1 MSEFNKS
8 YRIKANVGD
17 GNDILIDTNI
27 VQDYDTLDI
36 LSLNIKSVDTYRIH
50 NSNYG
55 VVVGRVLANN
65 GFGVPNA
72 KLSIFIEV
80 DSNEGE
86 LVREL
91 YPFSNPYSTDIND
104 VRYNLLPDE
113 AVDVCHQVVGTFPNK
128 SYMLDNDVVLEVF
141 DKYYKYTTR
150 TNHAGDYLIMGVPV
164 GMHTLHMDLDL
175 SDCGALSQRPRDFI
189 YKGYSIEQFETPTKF
204 KSGTNYQELSQV
216 FSQDKVITVIPFW
229 GDGATGESIGLT
241 RADVNVAFK
250 FEPTCVFIGSVV
262 SDNSSN
268 GITKKCR
275 ATENMGNM
283 EEMVTGEGTIE
294 MIRKTPSGDI
304 ESFAIKGNQLINGDG
319 VWCYQI
325 PMNLDYVMT
334 DEFGNTVPTDDPQK
348 GIPTRTSVRFRISMQ
363 DNEENLD
370 NFFRCKVLVPHNP
383 QFKEDG
389 FVGEY
394 DYEFGTYTNE
404 ESFRDLFWDNVYTV
418 KSYIPRFQKRKVM
431 GWKDKY
437 FTGIKNCNF
446 YGNNNP
452 IPYNNIRIK
461 LPLMFTIV
469 CGLIKALIFITKI
482 SNLVMAFV
490 GYSVGEFARKLSLKK
505 LFNRLKNLKLNVIT
519 EGLCPDLENWYFAPI
534 TSVDLSDTVIK
545 PDRDSWG
552 EYNILKQTLNYVG
565 SDEGKLGPNDEQ
577 SNDYQ
582 NKDENENAV
591 CLTTK
596 QDYLIACIEM
606 NLAMEYRVIN
616 FDFYNDWIN
625 GMIYVPRFMRY
636 VKAKKT
642 VGKKT
647 IKKAKIKGCMDNTSI
662 YSTTRRYVQQCALG
676 FKPIIE
682 GGYTL
687 YSEADN
693 PLSTKQDDSTIRKSN
708 KFHKKSGFNEFTI
721 FGDNGGICH
730 EHQTSR
736 KQHVYY
742 MKPCEWNGGVK
753 VNLYA
758 TDIVLLGSLK
768 PCNEN
773 GLPQAYKYL
782 SSTSYIMPPNL
793 ALTNMEN
800 NGPIY
805 VNDKNTICTGSNN
818 QVTLDINKDKGV
830 QMAPMG
836 DLSTDEL
843 ELYKNTGN
851 PDIDTQF
858 GGNELSDII
867 PVTEMAGI
875 SWNYTGPA
883 QGEINEK
890 QMYYPG
896 GHFLGIS
903 CVNSQTNI
911 KSCINLSRICEVGT
925 TMSQRKEDIVNVDGD
940 DVKYIYTSPT
950 GFISGNDI
958 NGEDF
963 RTMFATMNHKCLKAT
978 KLNLETGYKYYD
990 LEFVKPISF
999 NGAFGNVA
1007 KMSKASYNNTIK
1019 LSAPDEEKLKEYG
1032 IGLGN
1037 NYDPNEV
1044 FNTQTRTIE
1053 DASVDYYR
1061 FRLGLDYEDLNK
1073 RSFIHNSKF
1082 LLNEAGKKY
1091 LPQYENSYYFYFGLK
1106 AGATAIDEFNKLFY
1120 STCENN
1126 VSTYHVPEINIII
1139 NDINLSEQTGDVT
1152 IVVDNVDLPLQ
1163 QIILTIND
1171 EKRNITEDF
1180 KNNYVIKDGIFENLA
1195 FGNYYIEIVDFNG
1208 IQLGK
1213 SFKIGTD
1220 LFSLQK
1226 IVHDFNV
1233 NDALDHIS
1241 TKNIFRGG
1249 FVEIT
1254 DVNVNE
1260 YYKDSIED
1268 DVKVIL
1274 KPVGRTDIFSGT
1286 TTLNTNE
1293 SLNIYVNEANID
1305 YEIYLQYKIKESN
1318 NYSAEVYIDKFSIKD
1333 GSSVYLA
1340 MGWPTLPFYE
1350 KITTSSANT
1359 STILTPFGDELE
1371 RTKVPLILGGEKWWE
1386 NEDLDDDNGIIGNW
1400 LKRVSIYK
1408 TTDEE
1413 TLFSNN
1419 VFAVNGRKVI
1429 WGVPQNYKGIY
1440 NKNGIFCS
1448 EVLTTEYAGYSL
1460 DDEASYYGTQDGK
1473 HYSAIAIKDNLV
1485 SGDYFAIL
1493 NNGRLIINNTCKGYF
1508 PNNNTGYVF
1517 KSLPDEELYFY
1528 VYNTGEGLVKPEKN
1542 GVYYASFEYPVIEKP
1557 FNAEVDFYIWGKPS
1571 IKFDASSTV
1580 YEYKELGG
1588 RTEGEIRGGIRYN
1601 GKLGLMDDKG
1611 DVVSGFSVTNI
1622 PTNVLEK
1629 KNDGNDTIVFSG
1641 MSVTTY
1647 EGDTPITT
1655 IRYRNGS
1662 TNKGVITYTLDN
1674 TTPEA
1679 SVSYDIS
1686 EGYPS
1691 GHSAFSTLI
1700 QSFQKTQSFEN
1711 YFSDNIK
1718 YRFFPGRGFDMI
1730 GYKGEDINRIE
1741 NGEICIFN
1749 SATTSSGNTLIVL
1762 PSSNDKYIYYSED
1775 YGEKQPKYWILC
1787 KTKNSPDRLG
1797 HIYIYFTNKKN
1808 QFRVQVS
1815 YYSEDYGAY
1824 VTAQINDDI
1833 GVGDSYVRKNCK
1845 HNIENLL
1852 NYAKNNNKRKFEWN
1866 KYVTPIYNY
1875 GINCDV
1881 AKWKDQIYEDSKNY
1895 KKLLTSLIGTSG
1907 LTESKISGQTF
1918 YYVEKYEDNIYKIF
1932 PIITNEA
1939 PLEDD
1944 ISLNLYYI
1952 KKTHNGGE
1960 QVLELTYKIDKV
1972 EYEGDDSNDYSN
1984 VTFASTSGEAL
1995 SRLSYSIG
2003 GFTGNLNEEG
2013 QELVISGNSLWYGIT
2028 IGSGSVSASTE
2039 NIGGESGE
2047 TFIVKYN
2054 IKVNVKGNKND
2065 EMGQKASIYF
2075 FITSINNGIRLD
2087 IERRPFR
2094 HIAPFISYRQED
2106 TFGESSLTTFDKY
2119 YEANKSNELV
2129 QDLKNKLGLNQDDV
2143 YVYDVDSNGKT
2154 SDTLYALYR
2163 GGSKEYL
2170 IGSGSTLPGWLKRC
2184 ELINVPQ
2191 RTYEVVDGSYV
2202 ENYIENAVKI
2212 GINKETSNG
2221 GYYIYEISNSLN
2233 QYKPTE
2239 ENIGFIR
2246 HSSRLV
2252 VIKKPTKNTF
2262 IVNGS
2267 DSESVIILPWVYNEN
2282 NIMLSIEHTFEGID
2296 NGEFFS
2302 GATFDWEVKGAKWN
2316 YELDVNSIKKDG
2328 KIYIPIKVVNSESDY
2343 YYYVNNGNWVACDCV
2358 SSNTLTITYSG
2369 ISKTVRFETRPE
2381 LMFNLYNNTDKAI
2394 SINSTME
2401 YSEDAG
2407 ADLTYSIEIG
2417 SGKTEAVIPLLS
2429 SLYASN
2435 NEALEVDL
2443 KLLDNDWNPI
2453 EKIYNEDAGYYYITG
2468 EDDRKITVIDGRQ
2481 YNKLFIAPNINTP
2494 DKIDLYKGTEKGSAP
2509 LDSLILNE
2517 NKAIVLEK
2525 HCFDPIKFDRLPIN
2539 YKIEVFLTTHSGEEI
2554 QDDNLEDTVTFSQ
2567 GGVKRSLLTYY
2578 LNRGNMNS
2586 FQSLGYSYQ
2595 ITSKNDLTIS
2605 INQSNTVGHAI
2616 YTYDVLI
2623 VKGEA
2628 VPTDGKFSYN
2638 DNDII
2643 YEGNDNYNE
2652 FELKIDNLY
2661 RANPFLG
2668 VKIIF
2673 IGKYDGIIE

>member
-113 AVDVCHQVVGTFPNK
+113 AVDACHQVVGTFPNK

-534 TSVDLSDTVIK
+534 TSIDLSDTVIK

-552 EYNILKQTLNYVG
+552 EYNILKQTLAYVG

-642 VGKKT
+642 AGKKT
-647 IKKAKIKGCMDNTSI
+647 IKKAKIKGCMDDTSI
-662 YSTTRRYVQQCALG
+662 YSTTRRYVQQCAIG
-676 FKPIIE
+676 FNPIIE

-693 PLSTKQDDSTIRKSN
+693 PLSTSQRNSTIRKSN
-708 KFHKKSGFNEFTI
+708 NFHKKSGFNEFTI

-963 RTMFATMNHKCLKAT
+963 RTMFATMNHRCLKAT

-999 NGAFGNVA
+999 NGAFGDVA

-1152 IVVDNVDLPLQ
+1152 IVVDNIDLPLQ

-1226 IVHDFNV
+1226 TVHDFNV

-1241 TKNIFRGG
+1241 TKDIFRGG

-1274 KPVGRTDIFSGT
+1274 KPVGGTDIFSGT

-1293 SLNIYVNEANID
+1293 SINIYVNEANID

-1359 STILTPFGDELE
+1359 STILTPFSGELE
-1371 RTKVPLILGGEKWWE
+1371 TTMVPLNLGGEKWWE
-1386 NEDLDDDNGIIGNW
+1386 NKDLDDDNGILGNW

-1528 VYNTGEGLVKPEKN
+1528 TYNGDNNYEHPESETN
-1542 GVYYASFEYPVIEKP
+1542 GVYYSSFEYPVIEKP
-1557 FNAEVDFYIWGKPS
+1557 FSVDVNFYIWAGY
-1571 IKFDASSTV
+1571 DV
-1580 YEYKELGG
+1580 YMAENVDNIAEVRYSELGG
-1588 RTEGEIRGGIRYN
+1588 RTEVTIKNGIRYKN
-1601 GKLGLMDDKG
+1601 SFGLLDSNNKI
-1611 DVVSGFSVTNI
+1611 VSGFSFSNI
-1622 PTNVLEK
+1622 INDDI
-1629 KNDGNDTIVFSG
+1629 KNNILTGDTITLSG
-1641 MSVTTY
+1641 MNVTVETENSNGDIITEIIPAFEIGKIDGKEVTVTY
-1647 EGDTPITT
+1647 T
-1655 IRYRNGS
+1655 
-1662 TNKGVITYTLDN
+1662 KGV
-1674 TTPEA
+1674 
-1679 SVSYDIS
+1679 SGVSNAYYDIS
-1686 EGYPS
+1686 EGYP
-1691 GHSAFSTLI
+1691 GGNEVFATLI
-1700 QSFQKTQSFEN
+1700 NSYQDNINYAN
-1711 YFSDNIK
+1711 YFGEVAK
-1718 YRFFPGRGFDMI
+1718 YKYYNGRGI
-1730 GYKGEDINRIE
+1730 EVSLYGQKGFGSGKGKVCKLTKNNTSPERDFLVIPD
-1741 NGEICIFN
+1741 GN
-1749 SATTSSGNTLIVL
+1749 SKYVYLKGGK
-1762 PSSNDKYIYYSED
+1762 DKKPIYY
-1775 YGEKQPKYWILC
+1775 ILC
-1787 KTKNSPDRLG
+1787 EYTYSDKHSSPPGELCFMVVRYHNRRNFQLYFEYTEGNDSGDSSVKN
-1797 HIYIYFTNKKN
+1797 Y
-1808 QFRVQVS
+1808 S
-1815 YYSEDYGAY
+1815 YYSDGAKTVKYNIDGILKKDSGWADY
-1824 VTAQINDDI
+1824 VKPI
-1833 GVGDSYVRKNCK
+1833 V
-1845 HNIENLL
+1845 
-1852 NYAKNNNKRKFEWN
+1852 NYR
-1866 KYVTPIYNY
+1866 
-1875 GINCDV
+1875 INCNSQD
-1881 AKWKDQIYEDSKNY
+1881 WKKQIDIDYNNY
-1895 KKLLTSLIGTSG
+1895 IEWRENASDITSAD
-1907 LTESKISGQTF
+1907 TF
-1918 YYVEKYEDNIYKIF
+1918 YYVDTYNGNVHKIYPLLREDNSRGDNIELEDYYIGFPYTGGSAVTHLILTIDDYSEDDVDVGVNGDEITEYASNKLYYSINNTNNNVLLPTNIGDEDDWYKINIDFNSMSGGEYITVDYTITISVKNEDNI
-1932 PIITNEA
+1932 
-1939 PLEDD
+1939 
-1944 ISLNLYYI
+1944 
-1952 KKTHNGGE
+1952 
-1960 QVLELTYKIDKV
+1960 
-1972 EYEGDDSNDYSN
+1972 NDYLL
-1984 VTFASTSGEAL
+1984 E
-1995 SRLSYSIG
+1995 
-2003 GFTGNLNEEG
+2003 
-2013 QELVISGNSLWYGIT
+2013 
-2028 IGSGSVSASTE
+2028 
-2039 NIGGESGE
+2039 
-2047 TFIVKYN
+2047 
-2054 IKVNVKGNKND
+2054 
-2065 EMGQKASIYF
+2065 SIYF
-2075 FITSINNGIRLD
+2075 YTTNKQNGVRLD
-2087 IERRPFR
+2087 IER
-2094 HIAPFISYRQED
+2094 
-2106 TFGESSLTTFDKY
+2106 
-2119 YEANKSNELV
+2119 
-2129 QDLKNKLGLNQDDV
+2129 LKNKNYHPYLTTNKRDYKNKTYFLKNYNEWFNEKVENNWANVPNEEVQHFITKVNSYVDENTQILEIPSKNNNYNKRIYSVFESKYKNYDWLTFEDKGNANYNESWKVNINSYGNNPIIEEVGNHIDKIYINDIDV
-2143 YVYDVDSNGKT
+2143 YVKANLTGGIKVYDIKPYHNDEYVSKLVIYQTKPGGDIDFNEDEITYIPWIYFGSGISVDFKTTLTGVTFDSGDVSWDDGSSWNIEVSEVISDDPVSDGAMTWHIYLKAHDTGKDRWFYDKGYGNNYPQNKQNKSDVLIINYNGIELRRNIELKPNLSFLLSCEGLLDGSMCQIYSTIKDDKDFEHKLTQDVGINNEPQTIIPLFDNRSGKTIVKFNIIQSGDKDNNWDGLYYLTDGNKDLLIREGNKEYPIIMNSNINDEPIYAVCSGYVASYSVTFNSFQLKVKREEYNKNKPIYIKVYASGITATNELECPESFNISGVSSISIFNIPNTGSVITLSGLEEEIKFSIEPDSNFDTDGK
-2154 SDTLYALYR
+2154 YPR
-2163 GGSKEYL
+2163 EYEMFIYL
-2170 IGSGSTLPGWLKRC
+2170 NEYDNHEYIKQKFIYNNSNA
-2184 ELINVPQ
+2184 EF
-2191 RTYEVVDGSYV
+2191 
-2202 ENYIENAVKI
+2202 NYIEVS
-2212 GINKETSNG
+2212 TS
-2221 GYYIYEISNSLN
+2221 SLYTHN
-2233 QYKPTE
+2233 
-2239 ENIGFIR
+2239 
-2246 HSSRLV
+2246 
-2252 VIKKPTKNTF
+2252 
-2262 IVNGS
+2262 
-2267 DSESVIILPWVYNEN
+2267 NEN
-2282 NIMLSIEHTFEGID
+2282 N
-2296 NGEFFS
+2296 
-2302 GATFDWEVKGAKWN
+2302 
-2316 YELDVNSIKKDG
+2316 
-2328 KIYIPIKVVNSESDY
+2328 PIKIV
-2343 YYYVNNGNWVACDCV
+2343 
-2358 SSNTLTITYSG
+2358 
-2369 ISKTVRFETRPE
+2369 
-2381 LMFNLYNNTDKAI
+2381 
-2394 SINSTME
+2394 INCTN
-2401 YSEDAG
+2401 
-2407 ADLTYSIEIG
+2407 
-2417 SGKTEAVIPLLS
+2417 V
-2429 SLYASN
+2429 
-2435 NEALEVDL
+2435 
-2443 KLLDNDWNPI
+2443 
-2453 EKIYNEDAGYYYITG
+2453 
-2468 EDDRKITVIDGRQ
+2468 Q
-2481 YNKLFIAPNINTP
+2481 
-2494 DKIDLYKGTEKGSAP
+2494 
-2509 LDSLILNE
+2509 
-2517 NKAIVLEK
+2517 
-2525 HCFDPIKFDRLPIN
+2525 
-2539 YKIEVFLTTHSGEEI
+2539 
-2554 QDDNLEDTVTFSQ
+2554 
-2567 GGVKRSLLTYY
+2567 
-2578 LNRGNMNS
+2578 
-2586 FQSLGYSYQ
+2586 
-2595 ITSKNDLTIS
+2595 
-2605 INQSNTVGHAI
+2605 
-2616 YTYDVLI
+2616 
-2623 VKGEA
+2623 
-2628 VPTDGKFSYN
+2628 
-2638 DNDII
+2638 
-2643 YEGNDNYNE
+2643 
-2652 FELKIDNLY
+2652 
-2661 RANPFLG
+2661 
-2668 VKIIF
+2668 
-2673 IGKYDGIIE
+2673 